1 MKIPYL
7 QISNSYSNYKAVP
20 AVILLMSVLVLSV
33 VSGVLAAFGNVILLI
48 ALLGL
53 YGSVFVIAAPTTWT
67 VWIIFIMVF
76 LISGPSAYFIRFTQL
91 QWFTVLVSAALILP
105 LILHILHSR
114 RNILYSSTSK
124 DLILP
129 AFFLL
134 LVIFSTIIDRPQFA
148 DFVNASRHYFLMW
161 PLMLIFMF
169 GLIPEKVVEQIW
181 KALLVVAVVQF
192 PMALYQYIF
201 VSQKSTRLSPF
212 DAVVGTFPGNISGGG
227 DSAGMAILLL
237 ITILLTIALWREKK
251 IYGRWAI
258 LIISTGIGTLALA
271 EVKLPVMLLPIAIGL
286 YYRKEILRRPVESI
300 TIVIAVIVIMSGILL
315 MYEKLHYGGG
325 SADAFSA
332 NRPPPTIYEH
342 ISRALDPE
350 SESVELGQ
358 KGRVSLLINWWDMNV
373 KSGDIQHS
381 LFGYGM
387 GSTHTSKLGVGELA
401 SRIPYQIN
409 TTTTIILLW
418 ETGILGHLV
427 FFLILLLGARTS
439 ELAAKHE
446 AIPDIHRILLRVGA
460 VGLIILIFMLPYK
473 NVHLYSNPTQFLM
486 MFMLGQA
493 AYWSIFIKKLNL
505 KVAH

>member
-1 MKIPYL
+1 
-7 QISNSYSNYKAVP
+7 
-20 AVILLMSVLVLSV
+20 MSVLVLSV
-33 VSGVLAAFGNVILLI
+33 VSGVLAAFGNVIHLI
-48 ALLGL
+48 ALLGV
-53 YGSVFVIAAPTTWT
+53 YGIVFVIAAPTTWT

-91 QWFTVLVSAALILP
+91 QWFNVLVSAALILP

-114 RNILYSSTSK
+114 RNILYSSASK

-129 AFFLL
+129 AIFLL

-161 PLMLIFMF
+161 PLMLVFMF
-169 GLIPEKVVEQIW
+169 GLIPEKVIEQIW

-237 ITILLTIALWREKK
+237 IAILLTIALWREKK
-251 IYGRWAI
+251 IHGRWAI
-258 LIISTGIGTLALA
+258 LIILTGISTLGLA
-271 EVKLPVMLLPIAIGL
+271 EVKLPVMLLPIAIGM
-286 YYRKEILRRPVESI
+286 YYRKEILRRPLESI

-325 SADAFSA
+325 SVDTFST
-332 NRPPPTIYEH
+332 NNPPRTVYEH
-342 ISRALDPE
+342 ISRALDPD
-350 SESVELGQ
+350 SESVQLGQ
-358 KGRVSLLINWWDMNV
+358 KGRVSLLINWWEMNV

-387 GSTHTSKLGVGELA
+387 GSTHTSIVGAGEL
-401 SRIPYQIN
+401 SKRFPYQIN

-427 FFLILLLGARTS
+427 FFLILFLGARAS
-439 ELAAKHE
+439 DQAAKHE

-460 VGLIILIFMLPYK
+460 VGLVILILMFPYK

-486 MFMLGQA
+486 MFMLGYA
-493 AYWSIFIKKLNL
+493 GYWTRFL
-505 KVAH
+505 KNNRLT